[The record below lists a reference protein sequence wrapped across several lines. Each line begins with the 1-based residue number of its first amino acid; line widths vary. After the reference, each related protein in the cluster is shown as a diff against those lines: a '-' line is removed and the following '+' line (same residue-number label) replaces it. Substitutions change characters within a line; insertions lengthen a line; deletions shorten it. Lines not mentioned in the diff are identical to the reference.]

1 MQSQFPSEWCSVAC
15 EQFVVDPKAD
25 IVDGPFGSN
34 LKASEYTDSG
44 VPIARIQNVKR
55 FKFIDKNI
63 RFVTSTK
70 AEELKRH
77 SFIGGD
83 ILVTKLGDPL
93 GLACEVPNS
102 FDSGIIVADL
112 VRLRA
117 NTSVCSNKFMIY
129 LLNSPVV
136 IAQLEKHIKGTTRP
150 RINLGIIRGLALP
163 LPPLAEQEEIAHR
176 LETMLDQ
183 VESTQARL
191 ARIPDIIKRFRQS
204 VLAAAVSGKLTEE
217 WRELNKG
224 VDQWRQLELKE
235 AAEIID
241 PHPSHR
247 TPKVVD
253 GGVPYIGIGDLRL
266 DGSIDFEN
274 ARKVSFDI
282 LKEHN
287 ERYTLKT
294 GDFIFGKIGTLGKA
308 TILPIGIDYTLSA
321 NVILIQ
327 PIEHIATPE
336 YLQFFLSSPSTL
348 NEIAKQANSTS
359 QAAFGIKKMRTFQ
372 CKLPNKEEQ
381 NEIVRRVEQ
390 LFAYAD
396 TIEQQAKTAKE
407 RVDKLTQAILAKAFR
422 GELTADWRAAN
433 PELISGENSAAALLA
448 GIQAERATAKP
459 RKRASKPAAIN
470 PTLSGVTQ

>member
-1 MQSQFPSEWCSVAC
+1 MVGFDLPEEWCLTKVGDVCSKITDGSHNPPRASTEGLPMLSAKNIHNGIVDFNLEYRLIPHDDFFIEDKRTNIQADDVLLTIVGALGRTALVVKDYTKFTLQRSVAVLAAPHLDAKC
-15 EQFVVDPKAD
+15 FRYSLEEYQFQKQ
-25 IVDGPFGSN
+25 I
-34 LKASEYTDSG
+34 TDNAKG
-44 VPIARIQNVKR
+44 TAQK
-55 FKFIDKNI
+55 
-63 RFVTSTK
+63 
-70 AEELKRH
+70 
-77 SFIGGD
+77 G
-83 ILVTKLGDPL
+83 
-93 GLACEVPNS
+93 
-102 FDSGIIVADL
+102 
-112 VRLRA
+112 
-117 NTSVCSNKFMIY
+117 IY
-129 LLNSPVV
+129 LKKLSE
-136 IAQLEKHIKGTTRP
+136 LT
-150 RINLGIIRGLALP
+150 LP
-163 LPPLAEQEEIAHR
+163 IPPLAEQKEIADR
-176 LETMLDQ
+176 LDKLLAQ
-183 VESTQARL
+183 VEATQARL
-191 ARIPDIIKRFRQS
+191 ARIPDIVKRFRQS

-274 ARKVSFDI
+274 ARKVSFDV

-327 PIEHIATPE
+327 PIEHIATPA

-396 TIEQQAKTAKE
+396 TLEQQAKAAKE
-407 RVDKLTQAILAKAFR
+407 RVDKLTQAILAKAFS

-433 PELISGENSAAALLA
+433 PDLISGDNSAAALLA
-448 GIQAERATAKP
+448 RIQAERAAIKP
-459 RKRASKPAAIN
+459 RKRASKPAIN
-470 PTLSGVTQ
+470 PTSSGVTQ

>member
-1 MQSQFPSEWCSVAC
+1 MPS
-15 EQFVVDPKAD
+15 
-25 IVDGPFGSN
+25 
-34 LKASEYTDSG
+34 
-44 VPIARIQNVKR
+44 
-55 FKFIDKNI
+55 I
-63 RFVTSTK
+63 RK
-70 AEELKRH
+70 
-77 SFIGGD
+77 GD
-83 ILVTKLGDPL
+83 IE
-93 GLACEVPNS
+93 C
-102 FDSGIIVADL
+102 
-112 VRLRA
+112 
-117 NTSVCSNKFMIY
+117 
-129 LLNSPVV
+129 
-136 IAQLEKHIKGTTRP
+136 
-150 RINLGIIRGLALP
+150 LP
-163 LPPLAEQEEIAHR
+163 LNIPSQAEQKEIADR
-176 LETMLDQ
+176 LDILLAQ
-183 VESTQARL
+183 VEATRARL
-191 ARIPDIIKRFRQS
+191 AHIPDNIKQFRQS
-204 VLAAAVSGKLTEE
+204 VLAAAVSGKLTED

-224 VDQWRQLELKE
+224 VERWRLVELKE

-247 TPKVVD
+247 TPKAVD
-253 GGVPYIGIGDLRL
+253 GGVPYIGIGDLKL

-274 ARKVSFDI
+274 SRKVSFDV

-287 ERYTLKT
+287 ERYTLKA

-327 PIEHIATPE
+327 PIEHVATPE
-336 YLQFFLSSPSTL
+336 YLQYFLSSPSTL

-396 TIEQQAKTAKE
+396 SIEQQAKAAKE

-433 PELISGENSAAALLA
+433 PDLISGDNSAAALLA
-448 GIQAERATAKP
+448 RIQAERATVKP
-459 RKRASKPAAIN
+459 RKSRR
-470 PTLSGVTQ
+470 V

>member
-1 MQSQFPSEWCSVAC
+1 MTASTTPETWFHITLGDVVRVSSGMGFPQKYQGKQEGIYPVYKVGDISNAVINHKGNAFLAGNYVGESEAKELKSEVFSEGVTLFAKVG
-15 EQFVVDPKAD
+15 EAIKLNRRAFVTRAGLAD
-25 IVDGPFGSN
+25 N
-34 LKASEYTDSG
+34 
-44 VPIARIQNVKR
+44 NVMAVIPEKLISKR
-55 FKFIDKNI
+55 FIYYFMRTVDLTDASRSTTVPSI
-63 RFVTSTK
+63 RK
-70 AEELKRH
+70 
-77 SFIGGD
+77 GD
-83 ILVTKLGDPL
+83 IE
-93 GLACEVPNS
+93 C
-102 FDSGIIVADL
+102 
-112 VRLRA
+112 
-117 NTSVCSNKFMIY
+117 
-129 LLNSPVV
+129 
-136 IAQLEKHIKGTTRP
+136 
-150 RINLGIIRGLALP
+150 LP
-163 LPPLAEQEEIAHR
+163 LNIPSQAEQKEIADR
-176 LETMLDQ
+176 LDILLAQ
-183 VESTQARL
+183 VEATRARL
-191 ARIPDIIKRFRQS
+191 AHIPDNIKQFRQS
-204 VLAAAVSGKLTEE
+204 VLAAAVSGKLTED

-224 VDQWRQLELKE
+224 VERWRLVELKE

-247 TPKVVD
+247 TPKAVD
-253 GGVPYIGIGDLRL
+253 GGVPYIGIGDLKL

-274 ARKVSFDI
+274 SRKVSFDV

-287 ERYTLKT
+287 ERYTLKA

-327 PIEHIATPE
+327 PIEHVATPE

-396 TIEQQAKTAKE
+396 RIEQQAKAAKE

-422 GELTADWRAAN
+422 GKLTADWRAAN
-433 PELISGENSAAALLA
+433 PDLISGDNSAAALLA
-448 GIQAERATAKP
+448 RIQAERATAKP
-459 RKRASKPAAIN
+459 HKRASKPSVS
-470 PTLSGVTQ
+470 PTSSGVTQ

>member
-1 MQSQFPSEWCSVAC
+1 MTASTTPETWFHITLGDVVRVSSGMGFPQKYQGKQEGIYPVYKVGDISNAVINHKGNAFLAGNYVGESEAKELKSEVFSEGVTLFAKVG
-15 EQFVVDPKAD
+15 EAIKLNRRAFVTRAGLAD
-25 IVDGPFGSN
+25 N
-34 LKASEYTDSG
+34 
-44 VPIARIQNVKR
+44 NVMAVIPEKLISKR
-55 FKFIDKNI
+55 FIYYFMRTVDLTDASRSTTVPSI
-63 RFVTSTK
+63 RK
-70 AEELKRH
+70 
-77 SFIGGD
+77 GD
-83 ILVTKLGDPL
+83 IE
-93 GLACEVPNS
+93 C
-102 FDSGIIVADL
+102 
-112 VRLRA
+112 
-117 NTSVCSNKFMIY
+117 
-129 LLNSPVV
+129 
-136 IAQLEKHIKGTTRP
+136 
-150 RINLGIIRGLALP
+150 LP
-163 LPPLAEQEEIAHR
+163 LNIPSQAEQKEIADR
-176 LETMLDQ
+176 LDILLAQ
-183 VESTQARL
+183 VEATRARL
-191 ARIPDIIKRFRQS
+191 AHIPDNIKQFRQS
-204 VLAAAVSGKLTEE
+204 VLAAAVSGKLTED

-224 VDQWRQLELKE
+224 VERWRLVELKE

-247 TPKVVD
+247 TPKAVD
-253 GGVPYIGIGDLRL
+253 GGVPYIGIGDLKL

-274 ARKVSFDI
+274 SRKVSFDV

-287 ERYTLKT
+287 ERYTLKA

-327 PIEHIATPE
+327 PIEHVATPE
-336 YLQFFLSSPSTL
+336 YLQYFLSSPSTL

-396 TIEQQAKTAKE
+396 SIEQQAKAAKE

-433 PELISGENSAAALLA
+433 PDLISGDNSAAALLA
-448 GIQAERATAKP
+448 RIQAERATVKP
-459 RKRASKPAAIN
+459 RKSRR
-470 PTLSGVTQ
+470 V

>member
-1 MQSQFPSEWCSVAC
+1 MSQVDKKNKLIPNDWASTKLDCVVNIVRGVTYKKDQASDFFVAGYLP
-15 EQFVVDPKAD
+15 VIRA
-25 IVDGPFGSN
+25 N
-34 LKASEYTDSG
+34 N
-44 VPIARIQNVKR
+44 IQN
-55 FKFIDKNI
+55 DKLILSDFVYVDANI
-63 RFVTSTK
+63 IKCTQK
-70 AEELKRH
+70 IKKN
-77 SFIGGD
+77 D
-83 ILVTKLGDPL
+83 
-93 GLACEVPNS
+93 
-102 FDSGIIVADL
+102 IIVAMSSGSKSVVGKTAKAESDL
-112 VRLRA
+112 DAAFGAFCGLLRPSSLIIPEMIGFYTRSAYYRNKVSELSAGA
-117 NTSVCSNKFMIY
+117 N
-129 LLNSPVV
+129 
-136 IAQLEKHIKGTTRP
+136 
-150 RINLGIIRGLALP
+150 INNLKPAHFCELDFP
-163 LPPLAEQEEIAHR
+163 LPPLAEQKEIAGQ
-176 LETMLDQ
+176 LDTLLAQ
-183 VESTQARL
+183 VEATQAHL
-191 ARIPDIIKRFRQS
+191 ARIPDIIKLFRQS
-204 VLAAAVSGKLTEE
+204 VLSAAVSGKLTEE

-224 VDQWRQLELKE
+224 VERWRLVELKE

-247 TPKVVD
+247 TPKAVD
-253 GGVPYIGIGDLRL
+253 GGVPYIGIGDLKL

-274 ARKVSFDI
+274 SRKVSFDV

-287 ERYTLKT
+287 ERYTLKA

-327 PIEHIATPE
+327 PIEHVATPE

-396 TIEQQAKTAKE
+396 SIEQQAKAAKA

-433 PELISGENSAAALLA
+433 PDLISGDNSAAALLA
-448 GIQAERATAKP
+448 RIQAERATVKP
-459 RKRASKPAAIN
+459 RKSRR
-470 PTLSGVTQ
+470 V

>member
-1 MQSQFPSEWCSVAC
+1 MDLQAIPDSWAATNLGSIVDYGKTQKC
-15 EQFVVDPKAD
+15 ELAD
-25 IVDGPFGSN
+25 IDGVTWVVELEDIEKDTSRIISRGYTPARDFKSSKN
-34 LKASEYTDSG
+34 LFNK
-44 VPIARIQNVKR
+44 
-55 FKFIDKNI
+55 
-63 RFVTSTK
+63 
-70 AEELKRH
+70 
-77 SFIGGD
+77 GD
-83 ILVTKLGDPL
+83 ILYGKLRPYL
-93 GLACEVPNS
+93 NKV
-102 FDSGIIVADL
+102 VMADE
-112 VRLRA
+112 
-117 NTSVCSNKFMIY
+117 NGVCSTEII
-129 LLNSPVV
+129 P
-136 IAQLEKHIKGTTRP
+136 
-150 RINLGIIRGLALP
+150 INAE
-163 LPPLAEQEEIAHR
+163 PLAINKYIFYWIKSHHFLDYVNDVSYGVNMPRLGTNDGLNAPFILAPFAEQKEIVDR
-176 LETMLDQ
+176 LDILLAQ
-183 VESTQARL
+183 VEATRARL
-191 ARIPDIIKRFRQS
+191 AHIPDNIKQFRQS
-204 VLAAAVSGKLTEE
+204 VLAAAVSGKLTED

-224 VDQWRQLELKE
+224 VERWRLVELKE

-247 TPKVVD
+247 TPKAVD
-253 GGVPYIGIGDLRL
+253 GGVPYIGIGDLKL

-274 ARKVSFDI
+274 SRKVSFDV

-287 ERYTLKT
+287 ERYTLKA

-327 PIEHIATPE
+327 PIEHVATPE

-396 TIEQQAKTAKE
+396 RIEQQVKAAKE

-422 GELTADWRAAN
+422 GKLTADWRAAN
-433 PELISGENSAAALLA
+433 PDLISGDNSAAALLA
-448 GIQAERATAKP
+448 RIQAERATAKP
-459 RKRASKPAAIN
+459 HKRASKPSVS
-470 PTLSGVTQ
+470 PT

>member
-1 MQSQFPSEWCSVAC
+1 M
-15 EQFVVDPKAD
+15 
-25 IVDGPFGSN
+25 
-34 LKASEYTDSG
+34 KASEYTDSG
-44 VPIARIQNVKR
+44 IPIARIQNVKR

-70 AEELKRH
+70 AEELNRH

-117 NTSVCSNKFMIY
+117 NTSVCSNKFIIY

-274 ARKVSFDI
+274 ARKVSFDV

-396 TIEQQAKTAKE
+396 TLEQQAKAAKE

-433 PELISGENSAAALLA
+433 PDLISGDNSAAALLA
-448 GIQAERATAKP
+448 RIQAERATTKP
-459 RKRASKPAAIN
+459 RKSRR
-470 PTLSGVTQ
+470 G

>member
-1 MQSQFPSEWCSVAC
+1 MTASTTPETWFHITLGDVVRVSSGMGFPQKYQGKQEGIYPVYKVGDISNAVINHKGNAFLAGNYVGESEAKELKSEVFSEGVTLFAKVGEAIKLNRRAFVTRAGLADNNVMAVIPEKLISKRFIYYFMRTVDLTDASRSTTVPSIRKGDIECLPLNIPSQA
-15 EQFVVDPKAD
+15 EQKE
-25 IVDGPFGSN
+25 IVDR
-34 LKASEYTDSG
+34 L
-44 VPIARIQNVKR
+44 
-55 FKFIDKNI
+55 
-63 RFVTSTK
+63 
-70 AEELKRH
+70 
-77 SFIGGD
+77 D
-83 ILVTKLGDPL
+83 IL
-93 GLACEVPNS
+93 LA
-102 FDSGIIVADL
+102 
-112 VRLRA
+112 
-117 NTSVCSNKFMIY
+117 
-129 LLNSPVV
+129 
-136 IAQLEKHIKGTTRP
+136 
-150 RINLGIIRGLALP
+150 
-163 LPPLAEQEEIAHR
+163 
-176 LETMLDQ
+176 Q
-183 VESTQARL
+183 VEATQARL
-191 ARIPDIIKRFRQS
+191 ARIPDIIKQFRQS
-204 VLAAAVSGKLTEE
+204 VLAAAVSGKLTED

-224 VDQWRQLELKE
+224 VERWRLVELKE

-247 TPKVVD
+247 TPKAVD
-253 GGVPYIGIGDLRL
+253 GGVPYIGIGDLKL

-274 ARKVSFDI
+274 SRKVSFDV

-287 ERYTLKT
+287 ERYTLKA

-327 PIEHIATPE
+327 PIEHVATPE

-396 TIEQQAKTAKE
+396 RIEQQAKAAKE

-422 GELTADWRAAN
+422 GKLTADWRAAN
-433 PELISGENSAAALLA
+433 PDLISGDNSAAALLA
-448 GIQAERATAKP
+448 RIQAERATAKP
-459 RKRASKPAAIN
+459 HKRASKPSVS
-470 PTLSGVTQ
+470 PTSSGVTQ

>member
-1 MQSQFPSEWCSVAC
+1 MGFPQKYQGKQEGIYPVYKVGDISNAVINHKGNAFLAGNYVGESEAKELKSEVFSEGVTLFAKVG
-15 EQFVVDPKAD
+15 EAIKLNRRAFVTRAGLAD
-25 IVDGPFGSN
+25 N
-34 LKASEYTDSG
+34 
-44 VPIARIQNVKR
+44 NVMAVIPEKLISKR
-55 FKFIDKNI
+55 FIYYFMRTVDLTDASRSTTVPSI
-63 RFVTSTK
+63 RK
-70 AEELKRH
+70 
-77 SFIGGD
+77 GD
-83 ILVTKLGDPL
+83 IE
-93 GLACEVPNS
+93 C
-102 FDSGIIVADL
+102 
-112 VRLRA
+112 
-117 NTSVCSNKFMIY
+117 
-129 LLNSPVV
+129 
-136 IAQLEKHIKGTTRP
+136 
-150 RINLGIIRGLALP
+150 LP
-163 LPPLAEQEEIAHR
+163 LNIPSQAEQKEIADR
-176 LETMLDQ
+176 LDILLAQ
-183 VESTQARL
+183 VEATRARL
-191 ARIPDIIKRFRQS
+191 AHIPDNIKQFRQS
-204 VLAAAVSGKLTEE
+204 VLAAAVSGKLTED

-224 VDQWRQLELKE
+224 VERWRLVELKE

-247 TPKVVD
+247 TPKAVD
-253 GGVPYIGIGDLRL
+253 GGVPYIGIGDLKL

-274 ARKVSFDI
+274 SRKVSFDV

-287 ERYTLKT
+287 ERYTLKA

-327 PIEHIATPE
+327 PIEHVATPE

-396 TIEQQAKTAKE
+396 RIEQQAKAAKE

-422 GELTADWRAAN
+422 GKLTADWRAAN
-433 PELISGENSAAALLA
+433 PDLISGDNSAAALLA
-448 GIQAERATAKP
+448 RIQAERATAKP
-459 RKRASKPAAIN
+459 HKRASKPSVS
-470 PTLSGVTQ
+470 PTSSGVTQ